1 MRNWPQHTQF
11 FNHCINMQKKQSV
24 SGSEGVVQIKT
35 PPLLKEKIIPDTAK
49 ILIAGNERCFIKSM
63 QKLLVQQGY
72 ESHIALT
79 VQETVA
85 LLNQYR
91 FEVIILDLKVVEI
104 GGLQAMEHIKSKQR
118 TSKLIMLSNNSI
130 FDQVVWALRQGAND
144 FFRTP
149 YSPDELLCS
158 IDKMLSRKAVAKRSQ
173 RKHDQLLNSEILHRF
188 MINNSPDVIYL
199 LNQDGQFSFFN
210 NRVEKLLGFSREE
223 LLGKHYSTL
232 ISPEDLEKS
241 RYVFSE
247 RRTGQRAAKNV
258 ELRLQ
263 QKKNGA
269 SHVSFKPLYV
279 YVELNAIG
287 VYRDNKENREKIFL
301 GTYGVVR
308 DISERKETEKQFHHQ
323 LYHDA
328 LTNLPNRSLFQD
340 RLRLAL
346 IQARRYN
353 QSLAVMFL
361 DIDGFKA
368 INDSF
373 GHALGDKLLQV
384 FSVRLKSC
392 LREGDT
398 LARISGDEFTIL
410 IPQVTSRKDTKK
422 IAQKIIEEFKVPFK
436 MERIEITI
444 GVSIG
449 IALAPGDS
457 DSDEEL
463 IQNADLAMYYV
474 KHHGKN
480 GFAYYEDSER
490 QLDHSS
496 PPGEG
501 EEYKAPLKN

>member
-1 MRNWPQHTQF
+1 MSQEILT
-11 FNHCINMQKKQSV
+11 
-24 SGSEGVVQIKT
+24 
-35 PPLLKEKIIPDTAK
+35 LKSAK
-49 ILIAGNERCFIKSM
+49 ILIAATERRFSKSL
-63 QKLLVQQGY
+63 QQLLVLQGY
-72 ESHIALT
+72 QSCIALT
-79 VQETVA
+79 AEEVVA
-85 LLNQYR
+85 LLDQCT
-91 FEVIILDLKVVEI
+91 FEVIVLDLKVVEI
-104 GGLQAMEHIKSKQR
+104 GGLETMEQIKGRQK
-118 TSKLIMLSNNSI
+118 TSKLIMLSNDFI
-130 FDQVVWALRQGAND
+130 FDQAVWALRQGAHD

-149 YSPDELLCS
+149 YSPDELLSS
-158 IDKMLSRKAVAKRSQ
+158 IHNMLAQKVLTKSSQ
-173 RKHDQLLNSEILHRF
+173 RKYDKVLNSELLHRY
-188 MINNSPDVIYL
+188 MVNNSPDVIYL
-199 LNQDGQFSFFN
+199 LDQDGQFSFFN
-210 NRVEKLLGFSREE
+210 KQVTKLLGFSREE
-223 LLGKHYSTL
+223 LLGKHYSIL
-232 ISPEDLEKS
+232 IFPEDLEKS

-247 RRTGQRAAKNV
+247 RRTGQRAAKNI

-263 QKKNGA
+263 QKKKGL
-269 SHVSFKPLYV
+269 SHVSFKPLDV
-279 YVELNAIG
+279 YVELYATG
-287 VYRDNKENREKIFL
+287 VYKNGKEIREKTFL

-346 IQARRYN
+346 CQTRRYK

-361 DIDGFKA
+361 DIDGFKG

-373 GHALGDKLLQV
+373 GHALGDALLQA

-410 IPQVTSRKDTKK
+410 IPKVSSRKDTNE
-422 IAQKIIEEFKVPFK
+422 IARKVIAEFKVPFN
-436 MERIEITI
+436 IEGLEMRI

-463 IQNADLAMYYV
+463 MQNADLAMYYV

-480 GFAYYEDSER
+480 GFAYYEDSEP
-490 QLDHSS
+490 QLTYTF
-496 PPGEG
+496 PLVKRRGL
-501 EEYKAPLKN
+501 KAIMKN